1 MPDTMITTA
10 VTAEALP
17 QPKSL
22 KTPLKEYRKTY
33 KEWNVALSGD
43 YEKDKTEEESSAYQE
58 AAMAPCEAAID
69 AMIEAPV
76 VSLEDIATKLRF
88 YFQVVKD
95 GDTGVDPTTWEG
107 RIVANILRDIE
118 KPKSSSLRELRERCK
133 AAFKASTEADLAEA
147 KEVKEAADQ
156 NWLDL
161 DKQFVLTPAVTL
173 DDMIVKLEF
182 LTTMK
187 DMSEDP
193 SGSDPD
199 QVVFG
204 LIDDLKRMTG
214 AKR

>member
-1 MPDTMITTA
+1 MPDTIISTA

-22 KTPLKEYRKTY
+22 KTLLKEYRKTY

-58 AAMAPCEAAID
+58 AAMAPCHAAID

-76 VSLEDIATKLRF
+76 VSLEDIAIKLRF

-95 GDTGVDPTTWEG
+95 GDAGVDLNSWEG

-133 AAFKASTEADLAEA
+133 AAFKAAAQADLAEA

-204 LIDDLKRMTG
+204 LIEDLKRMTG